1 MKAALVL
8 LAVSV
13 VGRFAYELHEQRL
26 ERLERLNRES
36 WQVLRSARRI
46 HDETVAALET
56 MFDEARTPRGV
67 PRSGRATSS

>member
-8 LAVSV
+8 LIMTV
-13 VGRFAYELHEQRL
+13 VGRFASELYEQRV

-46 HDETVAALET
+46 HDETAAALET
-56 MFDEARTPRGV
+56 MFDEARTPRAE
-67 PRSGRATSS
+67 PRSGRATSA